1 MNETREQRRATEIA
15 GEIRQLLEDDPQ
27 WAEIEDDPDRLVGLL
42 LEEGRQHHVPRDLL
56 WEYTA
61 GRWSE
66 LFGADASAEDLPGS
80 E

>member
-1 MNETREQRRATEIA
+1 MNQTQERRETAKIA
-15 GEIRQLLEDDPQ
+15 SEIREVLEDDPQ

-42 LEEGRQHHVPRDLL
+42 LEEGRQHHVPRELL

-66 LFGADASAEDLPGS
+66 LFGPPERSEEPSDAE
-80 E
+80 